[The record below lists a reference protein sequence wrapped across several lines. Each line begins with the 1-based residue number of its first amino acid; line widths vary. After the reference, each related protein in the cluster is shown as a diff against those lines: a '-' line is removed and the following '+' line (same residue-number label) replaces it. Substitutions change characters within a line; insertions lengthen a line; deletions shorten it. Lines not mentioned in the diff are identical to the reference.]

1 MTATALLLIN
11 SCAVLESLLVKSEWR
26 VEQASS
32 LAMAERKL
40 QEKDYPLVLVAIEP
54 DQHEALS
61 ALITQHA
68 SSLWIG
74 LIQRDALA
82 SEEMRNLLA
91 ACFHDFHTFPL
102 ERIRLSHSLGHAL
115 GMARLIR
122 RYRPKIAE
130 QPRFIQGES
139 VPIRHLREQIQ
150 RLQHCRLPVLVTG
163 PSGTGKELVARELH
177 YSAFGEDSPFVAVN
191 CGAMPHQLIQSELF
205 GHVKGAFTG
214 AQSRKIGRIEAAD
227 GGTLFLDE
235 IGELPL
241 EDQATLL
248 RFLQEESIEAVGS
261 HVSRSVDVRVI
272 AATNID
278 VEQAVANGS
287 FRMDLYYRL
296 NVVRLRTPAL
306 RERAEDIQLLADE
319 VLAEAR
325 GNRMIS
331 FTRKARQAMQSY
343 DWPGNVREL
352 RNRVQRAA
360 VMCSGPFID
369 AQDMEL
375 IHRDSQLLN
384 MNNSLKAVR
393 EAAERQ
399 ALQRTLTRFPDQ
411 LEEVARQLD
420 ISRATLYRLLDKHDL
435 L

>member
-1 MTATALLLIN
+1 MTETALLLIN
-11 SCAVLESLLVKSEWR
+11 SCAVLESLLIKSEWQ

-32 LAMAERKL
+32 LAVAEQKL
-40 QEKDYPLVLVAIEP
+40 QEKTYPLVLVAIKP
-54 DQHEALS
+54 DQHDVLYS
-61 ALITQHA
+61 LIGQHS

-74 LIQRDALA
+74 LIERDCLA
-82 SEEMRNLLA
+82 SEALRNLLA

-102 ERIRLSHSLGHAL
+102 DQERLSHSLGHAL
-115 GMARLIR
+115 GMAQLIR
-122 RYRPKIAE
+122 RHRPKMPA
-130 QPRFIQGES
+130 QLRFIQGES
-139 VPIRHLREQIQ
+139 SAIRQLREQIM

-177 YSAFGEDSPFVAVN
+177 YSTFGEASPFVAVN

-214 AQSRKIGRIEAAD
+214 AQSRKIGKIEAAD

-248 RFLQEESIEAVGS
+248 RFLQEQSIEAVGS
-261 HVSRSVDVRVI
+261 HLTRSVDVRVI

-278 VEQAVANGS
+278 VEQAVASGG

-306 RERAEDIQLLADE
+306 CERAEDIQLLADDI
-319 VLAEAR
+319 LAEVR
-325 GNRMIS
+325 GGRMLS
-331 FTRKARQAMQSY
+331 FTHKARQAMQSY
-343 DWPGNVREL
+343 GWPGNVREL

-360 VMCSGPFID
+360 VMSSGPFIEAD
-369 AQDMEL
+369 DMEL
-375 IHRDSQLLN
+375 TNMDSLLLDG
-384 MNNSLKAVR
+384 SLKAVR

-399 ALQRTLTRFPDQ
+399 ALQRTLARFPDQ
-411 LEEVARQLD
+411 LEEVARTLD

>member
-1 MTATALLLIN
+1 MPWG
-11 SCAVLESLLVKSEWR
+11 WR
-26 VEQASS
+26 ASS
-32 LAMAERKL
+32 GDTA
-40 QEKDYPLVLVAIEP
+40 P
-54 DQHEALS
+54 DCNPS
-61 ALITQHA
+61 FV
-68 SSLWIG
+68 SS
-74 LIQRDALA
+74 R
-82 SEEMRNLLA
+82 
-91 ACFHDFHTFPL
+91 
-102 ERIRLSHSLGHAL
+102 
-115 GMARLIR
+115 
-122 RYRPKIAE
+122 
-130 QPRFIQGES
+130 GES
-139 VPIRHLREQIQ
+139 APIRQLRDQIV

-177 YSAFGEDSPFVAVN
+177 YSTFGEESPFVAVN

-214 AQSRKIGRIEAAD
+214 AQHHKIGKIEAAD

-248 RFLQEESIEAVGS
+248 RFLQEQCIEAVGS
-261 HVSRSVDVRVI
+261 HLTRRVDVRII

-278 VEQAVANGS
+278 VEQAVASGG

-306 RERAEDIQLLADE
+306 CERAEDIQLLADDI
-319 VLAEAR
+319 LAEVR
-325 GNRMIS
+325 GGRVLS

-343 DWPGNVREL
+343 GWPGNVREL
-352 RNRVQRAA
+352 RNRVQRAV
-360 VMCSGPFID
+360 VMCSGPFIEAD
-369 AQDMEL
+369 DMEL
-375 IHRDSQLLN
+375 TNMDSLLLDG
-384 MNNSLKAVR
+384 SLKAVR

-399 ALQRTLTRFPDQ
+399 ALQRTLARFPDQ
-411 LEEVARQLD
+411 LEEVARTLD

>member
-1 MTATALLLIN
+1 MTETALLLIN
-11 SCAVLESLLVKSEWR
+11 SCAVLESLLMKGEWQ

-32 LAMAERKL
+32 LAVAEQKL
-40 QEKDYPLVLVAIEP
+40 QEKAYPLVLVAIKPE
-54 DQHEALS
+54 QHDALYS
-61 ALITQHA
+61 LIGQYS

-74 LIQRDALA
+74 LIERDCLA
-82 SEEMRNLLA
+82 SEALRNLLA

-102 ERIRLSHSLGHAL
+102 DQERLSHSLGHAL
-115 GMARLIR
+115 GMAQLIR
-122 RYRPKIAE
+122 RHRPKKPA
-130 QPRFIQGES
+130 QLRFIQGDS
-139 VPIRHLREQIQ
+139 PPIRQLREQIM

-163 PSGTGKELVARELH
+163 LSGTGKELVARELH
-177 YSAFGEDSPFVAVN
+177 YSTFGEDSPFVAVN

-214 AQSRKIGRIEAAD
+214 AQSRKIGKIEAAD

-248 RFLQEESIEAVGS
+248 RFLQEQSIEAVGS
-261 HVSRSVDVRVI
+261 HLTRSVDVRVI

-278 VEQAVANGS
+278 VEQAVASGG

-306 RERAEDIQLLADE
+306 CERAEDIQLLADDI
-319 VLAEAR
+319 LAEVR
-325 GNRMIS
+325 GGRMLS
-331 FTRKARQAMQSY
+331 FTHKARQAMQSY
-343 DWPGNVREL
+343 GWPGNVREL

-360 VMCSGPFID
+360 VMCSGPFIEAD
-369 AQDMEL
+369 DMEL
-375 IHRDSQLLN
+375 TNMDSLLIGG
-384 MNNSLKAVR
+384 SLKAVR
-393 EAAERQ
+393 EGAERQ
-399 ALQRTLTRFPDQ
+399 ALQRTLARFPDQ
-411 LEEVARQLD
+411 LEEVARTLD

>member
-1 MTATALLLIN
+1 MAETALLLIN
-11 SCAVLESLLVKSEWR
+11 SCVVLESLLVEGEWR
-26 VEQASS
+26 IEQANS
-32 LAMAERKL
+32 LAAAEKKL
-40 QEKDYPLVLVAIEP
+40 QEQDYPLVLVAIGSE
-54 DQHEALS
+54 QHDALH
-61 ALITQHA
+61 ALIAQHA
-68 SSLWIG
+68 NSLWIG
-74 LIQRDALA
+74 LIQRDCLA
-82 SEEMRNLLA
+82 SEALRNLLA

-102 ERIRLSHSLGHAL
+102 DPDRLSHSLGHAL
-115 GMARLIR
+115 GMAQLIR
-122 RYRPKIAE
+122 RHRPKMAA
-130 QPRFIQGES
+130 QLRFIQGES
-139 VPIRHLREQIQ
+139 TPIRQLREQIM

-177 YSAFGEDSPFVAVN
+177 YSTFGEESPFVAVN
-191 CGAMPHQLIQSELF
+191 CGAMSHQLIQSELF

-214 AQSRKIGRIEAAD
+214 AQSRKIGKIEAAD

-248 RFLQEESIEAVGS
+248 RFLQEQSIEAVGS
-261 HVSRSVDVRVI
+261 HLSRNVDVRVI

-278 VEQAVANGS
+278 VEQAVANGG

-306 RERAEDIQLLADE
+306 RERVEDIQLLADDI
-319 VLAEAR
+319 LAEVR
-325 GNRMIS
+325 GGRVLS
-331 FTRKARQAMQSY
+331 FTHKARQAMQSY
-343 DWPGNVREL
+343 GWPGNVREL

-360 VMCSGPFID
+360 VMCSGSFIE

-375 IHRDSQLLN
+375 TNMDSLLLDG
-384 MNNSLKAVR
+384 SLKAVR

-399 ALQRTLTRFPDQ
+399 ALLQTLARFPDQ
-411 LEEVARQLD
+411 LEEVARQLA

>member
-1 MTATALLLIN
+1 MTETALLLIN
-11 SCAVLESLLVKSEWR
+11 PCAVLEGLLVEGEWR
-26 VEQASS
+26 IEQVNS
-32 LAMAERKL
+32 LALAERKL
-40 QEKDYPLVLVAIEP
+40 QEQDYPLVLVAIEP
-54 DQHEALS
+54 EQQEALH
-61 ALITQHA
+61 ALIA
-68 SSLWIG
+68 RNSSSLWIG
-74 LIQRDALA
+74 LIQRESLA
-82 SEEMRNLLA
+82 SEALRNLLA

-102 ERIRLSHSLGHAL
+102 DPARLSHSLGHAL

-122 RYRPKIAE
+122 RQRPRMPT
-130 QPRFIQGES
+130 QLRFIQGDS
-139 VPIRHLREQIQ
+139 SPIRQLRDQIM

-177 YSAFGEDSPFVAVN
+177 YSTFGEESPFVAIN

-214 AQSRKIGRIEAAD
+214 AQSRKIGKIEAAD

-248 RFLQEESIEAVGS
+248 RFLQEQSIEAVGS
-261 HVSRSVDVRVI
+261 HLSRSVDVRVI

-278 VEQAVANGS
+278 VEQAVTRGG
-287 FRMDLYYRL
+287 FRTDLYYRL

-306 RERAEDIQLLADE
+306 RERAEDIQLLADDI
-319 VLAEAR
+319 LAEVR
-325 GNRMIS
+325 GSRVLS
-331 FTRKARQAMQSY
+331 FTHKARQAMQSY
-343 DWPGNVREL
+343 GWPGNVREL

-360 VMCSGPFID
+360 VMCPGPFID
-369 AQDMEL
+369 AHDMEL
-375 IHRDSQLLN
+375 TNMDTLLLDG
-384 MNNSLKAVR
+384 SLKAVR

-399 ALQRTLTRFPDQ
+399 ALQQTLARYPDQ

-420 ISRATLYRLLDKHDL
+420 ISRATLYRLLNKHDL

>member
-1 MTATALLLIN
+1 MTETALLLIN
-11 SCAVLESLLVKSEWR
+11 SCVVLESLLVEGEWR
-26 VEQASS
+26 IEQANS
-32 LAMAERKL
+32 LAVAEKKL
-40 QEKDYPLVLVAIEP
+40 REQDYPLVLVAIEP
-54 DQHEALS
+54 GQHEALHD
-61 ALITQHA
+61 LIAQHA
-68 SSLWIG
+68 NSLWIG
-74 LIQRDALA
+74 LIQRDCLA
-82 SEEMRNLLA
+82 SETLRNLLA

-102 ERIRLSHSLGHAL
+102 DPDRLSHSLGHAL
-115 GMARLIR
+115 GMAQLIR
-122 RYRPKIAE
+122 RHRPKMPA
-130 QPRFIQGES
+130 QLRFIQGES
-139 VPIRHLREQIQ
+139 NPIRQLRDQIM

-177 YSAFGEDSPFVAVN
+177 YSTFGEESPFVAVN
-191 CGAMPHQLIQSELF
+191 CGAISHQLIQSELF

-214 AQSRKIGRIEAAD
+214 AQSRKIGKIEAAD

-248 RFLQEESIEAVGS
+248 RFLQEQSIEAVGS
-261 HVSRSVDVRVI
+261 HMSRNVDVRVI

-278 VEQAVANGS
+278 VEQAVANGG

-306 RERAEDIQLLADE
+306 RERIEDIQLLADDI
-319 VLAEAR
+319 LAEVR
-325 GNRMIS
+325 GGRVLS
-331 FTRKARQAMQSY
+331 FTHKARQAMQSY
-343 DWPGNVREL
+343 GWPGNVREL

-360 VMCSGPFID
+360 VMCSGSFIE
-369 AQDMEL
+369 AHDMEL
-375 IHRDSQLLN
+375 TNMDSLLLDG
-384 MNNSLKAVR
+384 SLRAVR

-399 ALQRTLTRFPDQ
+399 ALLQTLARFPDQ
-411 LEEVARQLD
+411 LEEVARQLA

>member
-1 MTATALLLIN
+1 MTETALLLIN
-11 SCAVLESLLVKSEWR
+11 SCAVLESLLEQGEWQ

-32 LAMAERKL
+32 LVVAEKKL
-40 QEKDYPLVLVAIEP
+40 QEKDYPLVLVVIEHQ
-54 DQHEALS
+54 QHEAL
-61 ALITQHA
+61 
-68 SSLWIG
+68 
-74 LIQRDALA
+74 
-82 SEEMRNLLA
+82 RNLLA

-102 ERIRLSHSLGHAL
+102 DRDRLSHSLGHAL

-122 RYRPKIAE
+122 RHRPRL
-130 QPRFIQGES
+130 QPQLRFIQGES
-139 VPIRHLREQIQ
+139 APIRQLRDQIV

-177 YSAFGEDSPFVAVN
+177 YSTFGEESPFVAVN

-214 AQSRKIGRIEAAD
+214 AQHHKIGKIEAAD

-248 RFLQEESIEAVGS
+248 RFLQEQCIEAVGS
-261 HVSRSVDVRVI
+261 HLTRRVDVRII

-278 VEQAVANGS
+278 VEQAVASGG

-306 RERAEDIQLLADE
+306 CERAEDIQLLADDI
-319 VLAEAR
+319 LAEVR
-325 GNRMIS
+325 GGRVLS

-343 DWPGNVREL
+343 GWPGNVREL
-352 RNRVQRAA
+352 RNRVQRAV
-360 VMCSGPFID
+360 VMCSGPFIEAD
-369 AQDMEL
+369 DMEL
-375 IHRDSQLLN
+375 TNMDSLLLDG
-384 MNNSLKAVR
+384 SLKAVR

-399 ALQRTLTRFPDQ
+399 ALQRTLARFPDQ
-411 LEEVARQLD
+411 LEEVDRTLD

>member
-1 MTATALLLIN
+1 MTETALLLIN
-11 SCAVLESLLVKSEWR
+11 SCAVLESLLIKSEWQ

-32 LAMAERKL
+32 LAVAEQKL
-40 QEKDYPLVLVAIEP
+40 QEKTYPLVLVAIKP
-54 DQHEALS
+54 DQHDALYS
-61 ALITQHA
+61 LIGQHS

-74 LIQRDALA
+74 LIERDCLA
-82 SEEMRNLLA
+82 SEALRNLLA

-102 ERIRLSHSLGHAL
+102 DQERLSHSLGHAL
-115 GMARLIR
+115 GMAQLIR
-122 RYRPKIAE
+122 RHRPKMPA
-130 QPRFIQGES
+130 QLRFIQGES
-139 VPIRHLREQIQ
+139 SAIRQLREQIM

-177 YSAFGEDSPFVAVN
+177 YSTFGEASPFVAVN

-214 AQSRKIGRIEAAD
+214 AQSRKIGKIEAAD

-248 RFLQEESIEAVGS
+248 RFLQEQSIEAVGS
-261 HVSRSVDVRVI
+261 HLTRNVDVRVI

-278 VEQAVANGS
+278 VEQAVA
-287 FRMDLYYRL
+287 
-296 NVVRLRTPAL
+296 
-306 RERAEDIQLLADE
+306 IQLLADDI
-319 VLAEAR
+319 LAEVR
-325 GNRMIS
+325 GGRMLS
-331 FTRKARQAMQSY
+331 FTHKARQAMQSY
-343 DWPGNVREL
+343 GWPGNVREL

-360 VMCSGPFID
+360 VMSSGPFIEAD
-369 AQDMEL
+369 DMEL
-375 IHRDSQLLN
+375 TNMDSLLLDG
-384 MNNSLKAVR
+384 SLKAVR

-399 ALQRTLTRFPDQ
+399 ALQRTLARFPDQ
-411 LEEVARQLD
+411 LEEVARTLD

>member
-1 MTATALLLIN
+1 MTETALLLIN
-11 SCAVLESLLVKSEWR
+11 PCAVLESLLVEGEWR
-26 VEQASS
+26 IEQVNS
-32 LAMAERKL
+32 LAVAERKL
-40 QEKDYPLVLVAIEP
+40 QEQDYPLVLVAIEP
-54 DQHEALS
+54 EQQEALH
-61 ALITQHA
+61 ALIA
-68 SSLWIG
+68 RNSSSLWIG
-74 LIQRDALA
+74 LIQRESLA
-82 SEEMRNLLA
+82 SEALRNLLA

-102 ERIRLSHSLGHAL
+102 DPARLSHSLGHAL

-122 RYRPKIAE
+122 RQRPRMPT
-130 QPRFIQGES
+130 QLRFIQGDS
-139 VPIRHLREQIQ
+139 SPIRQLRDQIM

-177 YSAFGEDSPFVAVN
+177 YSTFGEESPFVAIN

-214 AQSRKIGRIEAAD
+214 AQSRKIGKIEAAD

-248 RFLQEESIEAVGS
+248 RFLQEQSIEAVGS
-261 HVSRSVDVRVI
+261 HLSRSVDVRVI

-278 VEQAVANGS
+278 VEQAVTRGG
-287 FRMDLYYRL
+287 FRTDLYYRL

-306 RERAEDIQLLADE
+306 RERAEDIQLLADDI
-319 VLAEAR
+319 LAEVR
-325 GNRMIS
+325 GSRVLS
-331 FTRKARQAMQSY
+331 FTHKARQAMQSY
-343 DWPGNVREL
+343 GWPGNVREL

-360 VMCSGPFID
+360 VMCPGPFID
-369 AQDMEL
+369 AHDMEL
-375 IHRDSQLLN
+375 TNMDALLLDG
-384 MNNSLKAVR
+384 SLKAVR

-399 ALQRTLTRFPDQ
+399 ALQQTLARYPDQ